1 MPIPKNS
8 DKHQINFWL
17 DAATADR
24 LAYVSIMEGK
34 TQSAIIREALAVRLS
49 DGKVEKSAPQKVD
62 DALAALEEVRGVLID
77 YKSQTGVNQ
86 APPPAWA

>member
-1 MPIPKNS
+1 MPSPKNS
-8 DKHQINFWL
+8 DTRQVTFWL
-17 DAATADR
+17 DSATATR
-24 LAYVSIMEGK
+24 LAYVASIEGT

-77 YKSQTGVNQ
+77 YKSQTGVDQ